1 MKLAMP
7 VSPIPTFPRLRGK
20 GQTNRCANFTF
31 MLTQVFSEQVLCGKL
46 PIHMYRVE
54 TRHWLRIVRLGM
66 GEGF

>member
-1 MKLAMP
+1 MLLKH
-7 VSPIPTFPRLRGK
+7 RL
-20 GQTNRCANFTF
+20 

-54 TRHWLRIVRLGM
+54 TRHWLRLVRLGM